1 MVMLCVLT
9 WPQAP
14 NWLSKL
20 GVVKKE
26 LVDEADRARPDVPEL
41 AAGYVYL
48 QVCAGMGGAVCAA
61 RRPGQI
67 GELSC
72 RLWLCG
78 QHAAVLCISWWSAVL
93 GVQRCAGCWCWFTL
107 AALPQQA

>member
-1 MVMLCVLT
+1 MLQDLNWLTKLSVGLPAHRRQHVISCVCAPVCLLLLF
-9 WPQAP
+9 QAP

-48 QVCAGMGGAVCAA
+48 QVG
-61 RRPGQI
+61 
-67 GELSC
+67 
-72 RLWLCG
+72 
-78 QHAAVLCISWWSAVL
+78 
-93 GVQRCAGCWCWFTL
+93 
-107 AALPQQA
+107 